1 ITTIFMMFHS
11 LHAGVVQITDI
22 PSRPVH
28 VTMTIAP
35 PVLPDSA
42 KAEAVSRR
50 EPADVKGI
58 PAGRKAGS
66 GADLDSGRGCQRVW
80 DAFTGIVQMASG
92 TL

>member
-1 ITTIFMMFHS
+1 MMFHS

-50 EPADVKGI
+50 EPADV
-58 PAGRKAGS
+58 A
-66 GADLDSGRGCQRVW
+66 
-80 DAFTGIVQMASG
+80 G
-92 TL
+92 TLRAGKPGAEPISMKTRMTGTECRLTVVPASRSEV